1 MIESIHQDINT
12 ANHKN
17 MIRRTTMHEN
27 INHRNINH
35 AIISINQITGAN
47 RFLLLS
53 FISIQYHKTTLTEI
67 RDHLLIQI
75 NLQTTT
81 NINHDLIY
89 SEMIYQLLIRFV
101 RTELRNLRNFRLD
114 RMNSIKE
121 TKNTRT
127 RLIMQRWVNQIWNRN
142 ILMKTNMR
150 RNMHKRIEIRIWTF
164 QSISLSMMNK
174 TTNFTTKKS
183 RLNQRINMK
192 HSQNLLKLKLS
203 ALSAKRCSHS
213 KTSFTS
219 ISRWVAKRWNLL
231 NFITRNSWNLQRF
244 WMQKRLLWRNQS

>member
-1 MIESIHQDINT
+1 MNISNMTTFNSNIRDIEMIESIHQDINT

-127 RLIMQRWVNQIWNRN
+127 RLIMQR
-142 ILMKTNMR
+142 
-150 RNMHKRIEIRIWTF
+150 
-164 QSISLSMMNK
+164 
-174 TTNFTTKKS
+174 
-183 RLNQRINMK
+183 
-192 HSQNLLKLKLS
+192 
-203 ALSAKRCSHS
+203 
-213 KTSFTS
+213 
-219 ISRWVAKRWNLL
+219 
-231 NFITRNSWNLQRF
+231 
-244 WMQKRLLWRNQS
+244 